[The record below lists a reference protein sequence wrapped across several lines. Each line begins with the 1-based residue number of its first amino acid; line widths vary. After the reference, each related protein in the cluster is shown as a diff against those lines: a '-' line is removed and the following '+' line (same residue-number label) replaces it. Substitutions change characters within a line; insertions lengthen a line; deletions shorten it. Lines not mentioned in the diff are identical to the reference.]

1 MGAVVSSIM
10 LGTTMEHFPEGNMT
24 NDPDS
29 TKNNIA
35 QVTEEFGVDRDTR
48 PYLKWITNKELLYT
62 AEKSA
67 QCYITTEVGKE
78 SEEEYIHLY
87 V

>member
-1 MGAVVSSIM
+1 
-10 LGTTMEHFPEGNMT
+10 MEHFPEGNT
-24 NDPDS
+24 INDPDS

-35 QVTEEFGVDRDTR
+35 QEFGVDRDAR
-48 PYLKWITNKELLYT
+48 PYLKWITIKELLYT